1 MGSVGSK
8 VTGGLADAE
17 DTYQNDPSK
26 FWTQAALIGAAA
38 ATGGIGLGL
47 VPGVALG
54 GSLASAGTVAAL
66 GATAGSVAL
75 ARRAKDDMRDQA
87 EGRADKQIQQ
97 AQIAEARAKDVAV
110 KNLDPLALARRAR
123 GSTVGGR
130 QSTILTSANQ
140 LGLGETYQKQL
151 LGL

>member
-1 MGSVGSK
+1 
-8 VTGGLADAE
+8 
-17 DTYQNDPSK
+17 
-26 FWTQAALIGAAA
+26 
-38 ATGGIGLGL
+38 
-47 VPGVALG
+47 
-54 GSLASAGTVAAL
+54 
-66 GATAGSVAL
+66 
-75 ARRAKDDMRDQA
+75 MRDQA